1 MKQNKKYIICG
12 IASLFVM
19 LLGIT
24 SLKSGNVFGSGAFPF
39 LILFVLGAWETHV
52 FTRKKDAECSF
63 LRDALP
69 YFLQVLIL
77 LPAAIGLGFLFIR
90 EIGFPAFIPA
100 ISQII
105 CPVLILIIYGLRNLK
120 YRRYII
126 GGLLMFL
133 VHFGALYLDYTAL
146 TSESGT
152 PFIATLYICVLIA
165 AVELKLYE
173 RKQHQMRE
181 FLRESKPFLIQMGII
196 LLLDAALFAVLF
208 RKFKESELYPEY
220 SYSAMGNGFLFLVLP
235 MLAVLLL
242 TVFLTFLLAAVRRK
256 KAERFVLG
264 GMGIVAAHSGA
275 LFLTFRLQFI
285 MSYLVCFL
293 VVVGI
298 ALWELALF
306 TRQMVSFRI
315 FLNQMLPYLIQTV
328 IILAVDA
335 MYCGMQYLMW
345 QRFIAYAEE
354 NWVELTE
361 SLQELGIAF
370 GLPVFLGI
378 IPCAVIQLL
387 SVLIMFVVGAS
398 RTMFYH
404 DKKR

>member
-12 IASLFVM
+12 SASLFVM

-24 SLKSGNVFGSGAFPF
+24 SLKSGNVFDSGAFPF

-52 FTRKKDAECSF
+52 FTRKKDAERSF

-77 LPAAIGLGFLFIR
+77 LPAAVGLGFLFIR
-90 EIGFPAFIPA
+90 EIGFFAFIPA

-120 YRRYII
+120 YRPYIVC
-126 GGLLMFL
+126 GLLMFL
-133 VHFGALYLDYTAL
+133 LHFGALYLDYTAL
-146 TSESGT
+146 TSGSGA

-173 RKQHQMRE
+173 RKQHQIREFMRE
-181 FLRESKPFLIQMGII
+181 SVPFLIQMGII

-208 RKFKESELYPEY
+208 RKAQETELYPEY
-220 SYSAMGNGFLFLVLP
+220 TASFNGFLFLVLP
-235 MLAVLLL
+235 ILAVLLL
-242 TVFLTFLLAAVRRK
+242 TVFITVLLAAVRRK

-264 GMGIVAAHSGA
+264 GMAMAAAHSAA

-285 MSYLVCFL
+285 MSYLICFL

-298 ALWELALF
+298 GLWEMALF
-306 TRQMVSFRI
+306 YRQTASVRIYMHEMV
-315 FLNQMLPYLIQTV
+315 PYLIQTGIV
-328 IILAVDA
+328 LAVDA
-335 MYCGMQYLMW
+335 LYCGIQYLQYLML
-345 QRFIAYAEE
+345 QSFISETEE
-354 NWVELTE
+354 SWLDITKTM
-361 SLQELGIAF
+361 QDLGIAF

-387 SVLIMFVVGAS
+387 SVLVMFVVGAG

-404 DKKR
+404 DK